1 VRSELVPGPV
11 AVGLAAAVACSGAV
25 LLALQADLTFIFD
38 EWEFLLYR
46 RGTAAEVFLDPHNEH
61 IVLAPVTAYKVLLA
75 LFGMDSPLPFQ
86 LLSNLVFLLSAVL
99 LFELIRRAAGS
110 WVALLGA
117 CLVLFLGP
125 AWIDLLWPFQIGYF
139 GSIAAGLGMM
149 LALQRGDRTGDRL
162 ACLLLAVSLA
172 FSSLGLAF
180 AAGAAVD
187 LALSRRH
194 LAGRAFVVLAPLAL
208 FGLWWAGWG
217 HTAESHIGFGNLV
230 GAPAYVFDAAAQAL
244 ASLLGLATP
253 SGAELE
259 PVGLNRGR
267 VLLVL
272 LAGLAALRLWRLGS
286 VPRGLWIALAAGG
299 AFWFLAALNDNEFR
313 GPTSGRY
320 QYPGAVFLLLIAA
333 ELLRGLRVPRA
344 ALVAATVLAAAALA
358 SNIAFLDRGHDR
370 FFEPISES
378 ERAQLATLELA
389 RDSVDPAFTLTVER
403 GGVWLGPVDAASY
416 FSAIDAHGS
425 PAYSE
430 EELAASSEQA
440 RSGADQILAEALEIG
455 LDPVQAS
462 GAGAG
467 GPARCRIIA
476 AGAGPPLRLGP
487 GKLILQTRSAKSPR
501 VRLGRF
507 SDALPVDLGEM
518 PARAGA
524 ITIRADR
531 SRRRWRLGVSGTGAL
546 RVCGSDWADG
556 ASGSISG

>member
-1 VRSELVPGPV
+1 MRSELVPGPV

-46 RGTAAEVFLDPHNEH
+46 RGTAAGVFLDPHNEH

-75 LFGMDSPLPFQ
+75 VFGMDSPLPFQ

-139 GSIAAGLGMM
+139 GSVAAGLGMM

-180 AAGAAVD
+180 AAGAVVD
-187 LALSRRH
+187 LALSRRP

-217 HTAESHIGFGNLV
+217 HTAESHIGFGTLV
-230 GAPAYVFDAAAQAL
+230 GAPAYVLDAAAQAL

-286 VPRGLWIALAAGG
+286 VPRGLWIALAVGG

-313 GPTSGRY
+313 GPTNGRY

-430 EELAASSEQA
+430 AELAASSEQA

-462 GAGAG
+462 GAG

-487 GKLILQTRSAKSPR
+487 GELILQTRSATSPR

-524 ITIRADR
+524 ITIPADR
-531 SRRRWRLGVSGTGAL
+531 SRRRWRLGVSGPGAL
-546 RVCGSDWADG
+546 RVCGSGWADA